1 MVLYERES
9 VPPVEILSGDVVL
22 GIQMLGGWQ
31 Y

>member
-1 MVLYERES
+1 MVLYEPEGA
-9 VPPVEILSGDVVL
+9 PPLEVLSGDVVL